1 MEVPTTGKEATVK
14 IPLNDQESHRVL
26 ELKGPKKSSHLLT
39 YIIIEHLH
47 CVWHC
52 AYAQQNRFGEVK

>member
-39 YIIIEHLH
+39 YISIEHLH
-47 CVWHC
+47 CVLHC
-52 AYAQQNRFGEVK
+52 VYAQENRFGEVK